1 MRVWW
6 TSIWGRR
13 DERVSARRARADR
26 PVAAGQVTA
35 PRLELVDVEAAYGDV
50 RAVAGATLSVG
61 GGEIVALLGPNGA
74 GKSTLL
80 KTVAGLVRPRA
91 GTIRWDGEDLTRV
104 DAHLIVERGIAL
116 VPEGRRLF
124 GGMTVQENLELG
136 AFAARARAG
145 RPASLER
152 VLTLFPVLA
161 ERRRERV
168 DALSGG
174 QQQMVAV
181 GRALMT
187 NPRLLM
193 LDEPSLGIAPRL
205 VTAILEALVAINGTG
220 VGLLLVEQNVH
231 AALGL
236 AHRGYVLES
245 GRIVAHGS
253 GAELLRDEHIR
264 RAYLGPLAVRA

>member
-1 MRVWW
+1 V
-6 TSIWGRR
+6 
-13 DERVSARRARADR
+13 VADH
-26 PVAAGQVTA
+26 VTP
-35 PRLELVDVEAAYGDV
+35 PRLELADVEAAYGDV
-50 RAVAGATLSVG
+50 RAVAGVTLSVG
-61 GGEIVALLGPNGA
+61 AGEIVALLGPNGA

-80 KTVAGLVRPRA
+80 RAIAGLMRPRA

-104 DAHLIVERGIAL
+104 DAHLIVERGVAL

-124 GGMTVQENLELG
+124 GGMTVAENLELG
-136 AFAARARAG
+136 AFAPRARAT
-145 RPASLER
+145 RRASLER

-161 ERRRERV
+161 ERRRVRV
-168 DALSGG
+168 AALSGG

-205 VTAILEALVAINGTG
+205 VTAILEALVAINATG

-236 AHRGYVLES
+236 AHRGYVLEG
-245 GRIVAHGS
+245 GRVVAQGT

-264 RAYLGPLAVRA
+264 RAYLGPLAVRP

>member
-1 MRVWW
+1 MDGGHV
-6 TSIWGRR
+6 
-13 DERVSARRARADR
+13 AR
-26 PVAAGQVTA
+26 
-35 PRLELVDVEAAYGDV
+35 PRLEIAGVVAAYGDL
-50 RAVAGATLSVG
+50 RALAGVTVSVA
-61 GGEIVALLGPNGA
+61 GGEIVTLLGPNGA

-80 KTVAGLVRPRA
+80 KTVAGLMRPRT
-91 GTIRWDGEDLTRV
+91 GTIRWDGEDLGRV
-104 DAHLIVERGIAL
+104 DPHLIVERGVAL

-124 GGMTVQENLELG
+124 GGMTVEENLDLG

-145 RPASLER
+145 RQASLGR

-161 ERRRERV
+161 ERRRQRV
-168 DALSGG
+168 SALSGG
-174 QQQMVAV
+174 QQQMVAI

-205 VTAILEALVAINGTG
+205 VTAILEALVAINRTG
-220 VGLLLVEQNVH
+220 VGVLLVEQNIH

-245 GRIVAHGS
+245 GRIVAQGP
-253 GAELLRDEHIR
+253 GPELLRDEHIR

>member
-1 MRVWW
+1 
-6 TSIWGRR
+6 
-13 DERVSARRARADR
+13 
-26 PVAAGQVTA
+26 VAV
-35 PRLELVDVEAAYGDV
+35 
-50 RAVAGATLSVG
+50 
-61 GGEIVALLGPNGA
+61 
-74 GKSTLL
+74 
-80 KTVAGLVRPRA
+80 LVRPRA

-104 DAHLIVERGIAL
+104 DAHLIVERGVAL

-136 AFAARARAG
+136 AFAARARAS
-145 RPASLER
+145 RQASLER

-205 VTAILEALVAINGTG
+205 VTAILEALVAINATG

-236 AHRGYVLES
+236 AHRAYVLES

-264 RAYLGPLAVRA
+264 RAYLGPLAMRA